1 MTYNANPQL
10 MAKLATTFKEID
22 HASAKADEQKRG
34 SHISFLPDTTPKQ
47 EVTEDA
53 HNSTTNTTTP
63 HKPSPTITEDVLE
76 KEKTVEKR
84 PARRIPRP
92 TSMLRPTLVGKSV
105 A

>member
-10 MAKLATTFKEID
+10 MAKLKTTFKEID

-47 EVTEDA
+47 EAAEDA
-53 HNSTTNTTTP
+53 HNSTNATP
-63 HKPSPTITEDVLE
+63 HKPSPTITEDVPE
-76 KEKTVEKR
+76 KPVEKVR

-92 TSMLRPTLVGKSV
+92 TSMLRPTLIGKSV